1 MHQLLIHHWDHINVI
16 LGVEK
21 CQLARLTTHGTES
34 QVVGLN
40 NWNYLCN
47 LFGTVNRRFFM
58 RKACL
63 TTKVLQRF
71 FQAGREITIEIDA
84 IVTDFANFRRETFSL
99 TFWRV
104 CQLEI

>member
-1 MHQLLIHHWDHINVI
+1 
-16 LGVEK
+16 
-21 CQLARLTTHGTES
+21 
-34 QVVGLN
+34 
-40 NWNYLCN
+40 
-47 LFGTVNRRFFM
+47 M

-99 TFWRV
+99 TFWRD
-104 CQLEI
+104 CQLEIWSLRSTSEHGYMHLPGKIILLALINLFVG